1 MSKYDLANIV
11 SLYESGMSCREIG
24 KSYGVTGAS
33 IHGFLKKNGVQTRS
47 RSSAAKQRDFG
58 DSFCD
63 GCGEVFQKQ
72 SVRHKLCSG
81 CIPSRKWYLRWQ
93 KYGITKKDY
102 DQILEKQNGVC
113 PLCLNIIVEEDAV
126 VDHCHKTGIVR
137 GILCNADNLALH
149 RFEDADFVSRTFRYL
164 KMGES

>member
-58 DSFCD
+58 HD
-63 GCGEVFQKQ
+63 
-72 SVRHKLCSG
+72 R
-81 CIPSRKWYLRWQ
+81 
-93 KYGITKKDY
+93 
-102 DQILEKQNGVC
+102 
-113 PLCLNIIVEEDAV
+113 
-126 VDHCHKTGIVR
+126 CH
-137 GILCNADNLALH
+137 
-149 RFEDADFVSRTFRYL
+149 
-164 KMGES
+164 